1 MKEIQVYQTLLNQWS
16 NQYSELL
23 TLVNQE
29 QQALEKRDFQELELL
44 VHKKNEL
51 LKIINLD
58 QIPAI
63 INNGNVAQ
71 PKLAQVKQFCL
82 KTPELSSSWAA
93 LMELVSKCH
102 HKNEVNSKMIELLTT
117 STKRTFNII
126 KGFDPDNNIYDAKG
140 DRKIVSHY
148 GQPVSA

>member
-1 MKEIQVYQTLLNQWS
+1 M
-16 NQYSELL
+16 
-23 TLVNQE
+23 
-29 QQALEKRDFQELELL
+29 
-44 VHKKNEL
+44 
-51 LKIINLD
+51 
-58 QIPAI
+58 
-63 INNGNVAQ
+63 
-71 PKLAQVKQFCL
+71 KQFCL

-102 HKNEVNSKMIELLTT
+102 HKNEVNSQMIELLTT